1 MRTVLVKTIVM
12 QFYRINSGFFLTVF
26 ILLFG
31 LMNGKAV
38 IDMHH
43 QIMLGISSSL
53 SFFAGASLVWIAY
66 TIKCINFTTRTLKDP
81 SGAFLY
87 TMQTLGNKQQKALF
101 IMLQFLLMAPLTVYG
116 TIAVSVG
123 YFHGNILYPTLYL
136 ILQVTLFAAG
146 IIPLHTINNTWNER
160 RVTFSLPHRK
170 FNFGQR
176 WYLLLYSINDRKT
189 TFFGL
194 KLLSL
199 LLLQAMVAANRTEPN
214 RESFSFLILFL
225 IAAHAM
231 LPAYYV
237 RFSEQQMS
245 FRRNMPVSR
254 SHHLANYL
262 FTFGVIFLP
271 EILFLSINVHH
282 ALTTQVICSL
292 YTSAIAVSLLY
303 TSLQYLPKLTTE
315 RYITYVA
322 IAFFSSLLFVA
333 SFGLWWFTLLALTLA
348 VSIFLTKYYAYEP
361 TIE

>member
-1 MRTVLVKTIVM
+1 MRNVLVKTIVM

-38 IDMHH
+38 IDMHY

-53 SFFAGASLVWIAY
+53 SFLAGASLVWIAY
-66 TIKCINFTTRTLKDP
+66 TIKCLNFTTRTLKDP

-87 TMQTLGNKQQKALF
+87 TMQTLSDKQQKTLF
-101 IMLQFLLMAPLTVYG
+101 VVLQFLMMAPLTVYG
-116 TIAVSVG
+116 TIAASVG
-123 YFHGNILYPTLYL
+123 YFHGNILYPTLFL
-136 ILQVTLFAAG
+136 ILQVTLFTAG
-146 IIPLHTINNTWNER
+146 IIPLHTINNTWNEK
-160 RVTFSLPHRK
+160 RVTINLPNRR

-189 TFFGL
+189 TFAGL

-245 FRRNMPVSR
+245 FQRNIPVSR
-254 SHHLANYL
+254 SRHLSKYL
-262 FTFGVIFLP
+262 FTFSVIFLP

-282 ALTTQVICSL
+282 ALTMQVICSL
-292 YTSAIAVSLLY
+292 YTSAIAASLLY

-315 RYITYVA
+315 RYISYVA
-322 IAFFSSLLFVA
+322 ISFFFSLLFVA
-333 SFGLWWFTLLALTLA
+333 SFGLWWFALFAGTLA
-348 VSIFLTKYYAYEP
+348 VSIFFTRYYRYEP
-361 TIE
+361 MIE